1 MEQTYMKEKPILP
14 LLLSMALPMVLSMM
28 VNSLYNIIDSYFV
41 AKINENAM
49 TALSLVFPVQNLIT
63 AVGVGFGIGINATIA
78 YFLGA
83 QKQEEADT
91 SATLGIACS
100 FLHGVILTI
109 GTITIMPAFLSMF
122 TKEQEILSMG
132 ITYSRITFGFSVIIS
147 LGVAYEKIFQSV
159 GRMKT
164 TMFCMMSGC
173 ILNIILDPIMIFG
186 LGPVPR
192 MGIRGAAW
200 ATGLG
205 QLLTLAA
212 YLLFAWIRPLPI
224 RISLKSLKFDLILL
238 KKIYAVGIPATLNM
252 ALSSLL
258 ISSLNAILAVY
269 GQMYVMILGVYYKL
283 QTFLY
288 LPANGII
295 QGMRPLI
302 GYNYGAGEQ
311 KAAFVYGTLEG
322 MSRELYQMY
331 QTIQNGTGMQI
342 KRMIG
347 SGNGLRKNPV
357 LCEIVEEM
365 FGAKLVLAECE
376 EEAATGAALSS
387 MQQDE

>member
-1 MEQTYMKEKPILP
+1 
-14 LLLSMALPMVLSMM
+14 
-28 VNSLYNIIDSYFV
+28 
-41 AKINENAM
+41 
-49 TALSLVFPVQNLIT
+49 
-63 AVGVGFGIGINATIA
+63 
-78 YFLGA
+78 
-83 QKQEEADT
+83 
-91 SATLGIACS
+91 
-100 FLHGVILTI
+100 
-109 GTITIMPAFLSMF
+109 
-122 TKEQEILSMG
+122 MG

-212 YLLFAWIRPLPI
+212 YLLFAWIRPLPV

-269 GQMYVMILGVYYKL
+269 GQMYVMI
-283 QTFLY
+283 
-288 LPANGII
+288 
-295 QGMRPLI
+295 
-302 GYNYGAGEQ
+302 
-311 KAAFVYGTLEG
+311 
-322 MSRELYQMY
+322 
-331 QTIQNGTGMQI
+331 
-342 KRMIG
+342 KR
-347 SGNGLRKNPV
+347 L
-357 LCEIVEEM
+357 
-365 FGAKLVLAECE
+365 
-376 EEAATGAALSS
+376 
-387 MQQDE
+387 